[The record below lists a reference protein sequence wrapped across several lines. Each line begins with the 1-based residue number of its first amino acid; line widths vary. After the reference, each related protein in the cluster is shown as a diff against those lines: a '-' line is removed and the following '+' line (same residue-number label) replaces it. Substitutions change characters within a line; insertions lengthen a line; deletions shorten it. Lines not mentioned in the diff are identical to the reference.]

1 MNDSSTD
8 KPKWIIDD
16 DGDAAVLPPVYI
28 AGVTITPVAMRGDPV
43 QFIVESSTPDEP
55 LSRSSLASLGM
66 SILVLLDMLGPDWG
80 AAKTRGK
87 TPLVDPAEIIEI
99 KDRIAMW
106 TDGDG
111 YGLLNY
117 DATAMEVAIADIRTL
132 LAAIEADNA

>member
-28 AGVTITPVAMRGDPV
+28 AGVTITPVAMRGEPI

-80 AAKTRGK
+80 KTRDK

-111 YGLLNY
+111 YGNY

>member
-80 AAKTRGK
+80 KTRDK
-87 TPLVDPAEIIEI
+87 TPLVDPAEIIKI

-111 YGLLNY
+111 YGLNY
-117 DATAMEVAIADIRTL
+117 AATAMEVAIADIRTL